1 LSFGKE
7 FNMATPKKKIVK
19 EVKKVTD
26 EEKIL
31 GATDE
36 IVTVEVVAYDSPD
49 AKYKVTNY
57 RNGKREIEV
66 SGRNIEAF
74 IGLNSDARDAL
85 KHGEK
90 SVTVYNLRSQDKE
103 ILYTIEVL

>member
-1 LSFGKE
+1 
-7 FNMATPKKKIVK
+7 MATPKKKTVK

-49 AKYKVTNY
+49 NKYKVTNY
-57 RNGKREIEV
+57 RNGKREIEAN
-66 SGRNIEAF
+66 GLEIEAF
-74 IGLNSDARDAL
+74 IGLNTEAREEL
-85 KHGEK
+85 KHGAK
-90 SVTVYNLRSQDKE
+90 KVTIYNLHSQDKE